1 MNNVHSFSANSVPD
15 MDIER
20 MGSEVERV
28 ATGLVALARLMQASN
43 PEATDSFTD
52 TPILHGLGFLL
63 EAASSSLQGY
73 GLKISNDGFDART
86 GA

>member
-1 MNNVHSFSANSVPD
+1 MNNVHSLSADSTSG

-28 ATGLVALARLMQASN
+28 ATGLVALARLMQASD
-43 PEATDSFTD
+43 PEATDGFSD
-52 TPILHGLGFLL
+52 TPILHGIGFLL

-73 GLKISNDGFDART
+73 GLKISDDGFDART